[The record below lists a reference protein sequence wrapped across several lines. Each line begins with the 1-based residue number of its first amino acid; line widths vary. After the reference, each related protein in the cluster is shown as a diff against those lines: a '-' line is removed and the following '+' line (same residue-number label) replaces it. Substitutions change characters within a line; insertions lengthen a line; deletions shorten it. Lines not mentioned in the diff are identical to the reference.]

1 MVPQRSHTNASRRTS
16 QRRGVIT
23 VKMIVAL
30 PSLVIMVGIVLEIG
44 SIWLARIELENALE
58 SAAIAGV
65 KVWSEQS
72 KNNTIDPLSGP
83 YNGLPHANPDLP
95 FILAATRTATQ
106 QAFAV
111 NVIRG
116 TAYALN
122 SNNYGGPAIPGM
134 NFHGNDLKTGNIV
147 LGGFDNTLATGV
159 LTTSAVVGC
168 GRDDSLVPPLLN
180 VDFAVVAQKQ
190 IDVPS
195 LFGNLFGISV
205 PTYSISARAT
215 ATARCQEG
223 VDGVPSSTTDPDIL
237 TPRLV
242 HVTDIP

>member
-72 KNNTIDPLSGP
+72 KNNTIADPLDLTFD
-83 YNGLPHANPDLP
+83 GLPHANPDLP

-122 SNNYGGPAIPGM
+122 SNSGAND
-134 NFHGNDLKTGNIV
+134 HGNGLKTGNIV
-147 LGGFDNTLATGV
+147 LGGFDNTLATGS
-159 LTTSAVVGC
+159 LTTSADVGC
-168 GRDDSLVPPLLN
+168 GRDDGMGATLLN
-180 VDFAVVAQKQ
+180 MDFAVVAQKQ

-223 VDGVPSSTTDPDIL
+223 VGIAPISTTDPDIL
-237 TPRLV
+237 RPRLV

>member
-1 MVPQRSHTNASRRTS
+1 
-16 QRRGVIT
+16 
-23 VKMIVAL
+23 MIVAL

-72 KNNTIDPLSGP
+72 KNNTIADPLDLTFDGF
-83 YNGLPHANPDLP
+83 PHAYPDLP

-147 LGGFDNTLATGV
+147 LGGFDNTLATGS
-159 LTTSAVVGC
+159 LTTSADVGC
-168 GRDDSLVPPLLN
+168 GRDDGMGATLLN
-180 VDFAVVAQKQ
+180 MDFAVVAQKQ

-223 VDGVPSSTTDPDIL
+223 VGIAPISTTDPDIL
-237 TPRLV
+237 RPRLV